1 MFHRKQSTREERM
14 DKGKYNKKK
23 CKAKGEEGRDK
34 ERDREI
40 KKDKKHRKKE
50 NHKLLITTF
59 IDSVSIFSYL
69 LFARLQYFRDNVHI
83 LFFQKR

>member
-40 KKDKKHRKKE
+40 KKDTKHRKTKTI
-50 NHKLLITTF
+50 NF
-59 IDSVSIFSYL
+59 
-69 LFARLQYFRDNVHI
+69 
-83 LFFQKR
+83 